1 MKSQKIKDHLDEFT
15 TRCDNLDLK
24 LKTINDTILSMH
36 QTTNDNMVSDKGN
49 KMLTLKEFMDLIDYK
64 ITEGSKYQWDCF
76 GTNAYTLES
85 WDGDSDGHG
94 FSILFDTQTQV
105 VYQVEAYDCKHNRAY
120 RMVNADFSAAYTAEC
135 LHRGVNEKEAKLGF
149 VDFVDLDGVDDFIQK
164 GRAIR
169 AGEDYD
175 TRVEI
180 QLDLDDD
187 IVVQLMKMAH
197 ERDITFNQLVEL
209 KLQQALD
216 KC

>member
-1 MKSQKIKDHLDEFT
+1 
-15 TRCDNLDLK
+15 
-24 LKTINDTILSMH
+24 
-36 QTTNDNMVSDKGN
+36 
-49 KMLTLKEFMDLIDYK
+49 MDLIDYK

-85 WDGDSDGHG
+85 NSYGHG

-105 VYQVEAYDCKHNRAY
+105 VYQVEAYDYKHNRAY
-120 RMVNADFSAAYTAEC
+120 RMVNADFSAAYSAEC
-135 LHRGVNEKEAKLGF
+135 LHRGVNEKQADED
-149 VDFVDLDGVDDFIQK
+149 VDFVDLDDVDDFIQK

-169 AGEDYD
+169 TGEDYD

-197 ERDITFNQLVEL
+197 ERDITFNQMVEL

-216 KC
+216 KETGNV